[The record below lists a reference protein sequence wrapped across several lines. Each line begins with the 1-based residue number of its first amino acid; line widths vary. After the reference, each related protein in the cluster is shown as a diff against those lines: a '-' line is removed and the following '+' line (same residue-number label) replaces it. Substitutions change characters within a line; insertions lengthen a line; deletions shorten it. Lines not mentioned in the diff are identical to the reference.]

1 MSVDYSRSEMAAPA
15 WGRDTQYPASEAA
28 SRSMSDE
35 MVPHDT
41 DQPLFG
47 TRLGLRRAYQSDGR
61 FVVEGRLRGRRI
73 G

>member
-1 MSVDYSRSEMAAPA
+1 MSVDDSRSRTAAPA
-15 WGRDTQYPASEAA
+15 WGRDEQYPASEAA
-28 SRSMSDE
+28 SRLIGDE

-41 DQPLFG
+41 GRPLFG